1 MKSGSID
8 LTILQWEG
16 IQGGLVRYTLDRKV
30 CGLNPIK
37 HASMS
42 TLQEIGK
49 YKTSG
54 VNIKDDVPSLGS
66 RIIMFCNTCVYAKNC
81 Q

>member
-8 LTILQWEG
+8 LTILKWEG
-16 IQGGLVRYTLDRKV
+16 IQGGLVRYTLDREVRGLNPKVCGLNPEVCGLNPEV

-42 TLQEIGK
+42 TWQEIGK
-49 YKTSG
+49 YTTSG
-54 VNIKDDVPSLGS
+54 VNKK
-66 RIIMFCNTCVYAKNC
+66 R
-81 Q
+81 